1 VLLTASYCFLIIYTN
16 IKNTV
21 SRSTVLQ
28 MYAKKRTFSRLSQ
41 KMFSK
46 VDCGVVCRTA
56 VRQGLV
62 AVLYVGAICVVRWG
76 IESINL

>member
-1 VLLTASYCFLIIYTN
+1 
-16 IKNTV
+16 
-21 SRSTVLQ
+21 